1 MDLFT
6 ILILANYAFVA
17 YLTLL
22 WGSLDSL
29 TVKEIVKEPSLYTH
43 LFKLN
48 LQAVIIAVIFPW
60 IFCLGIYI
68 VGLFIGI
75 FLGIVPGRNE
85 ISPVYDLLLNICF
98 SIPLVLFSILF
109 IRSKFLVHCAV
120 CNGTG
125 RLNDYNDYLKI
136 DFKNEVCFCCN
147 GKKSI
152 WKKSEIG
159 RSHALLQ
166 DNLLFK
172 RDKNNKIEKLKKER
186 YKIENKLQ
194 TTGVTTSIKQQAN
207 QLKDKIQKQIEFEQ
221 AAKNFYRT
229 AVEKL
234 MILLYN
240 KHLAE
245 YILGKTKEFDEIE
258 EQNISTYADT
268 ESKKYQLSD
277 TEIVDK
283 IEALVQEIALRQNLS
298 IVQELQKELE
308 TSTEKLQIK

>member
-1 MDLFT
+1 MAMGIET
-6 ILILANYAFVA
+6 IFLIINVLLIS
-17 YLTLL
+17 YLLLL
-22 WGSLDSL
+22 WGSLDKVNIWDVLKEPALYIQPFKISL
-29 TVKEIVKEPSLYTH
+29 TTIPLAIFIPWVYVS
-43 LFKLN
+43 
-48 LQAVIIAVIFPW
+48 VIYF
-60 IFCLGIYI
+60 FCGII
-68 VGLFIGI
+68 GLFLGVSSNGFYTLLTTAFAVPLII
-75 FLGIVPGRNE
+75 FATRYYQSTFKTLCKVCNGKGKVDGYNE
-85 ISPVYDLLLNICF
+85 YLEIHFNHGDCFCCKGKGTIHAKDEINKTHDLLL
-98 SIPLVLFSILF
+98 
-109 IRSKFLVHCAV
+109 
-120 CNGTG
+120 
-125 RLNDYNDYLKI
+125 
-136 DFKNEVCFCCN
+136 E
-147 GKKSI
+147 
-152 WKKSEIG
+152 
-159 RSHALLQ
+159 
-166 DNLLFK
+166 NLLK
-172 RDKNNKIEKLKKER
+172 EEEAIKKVEVLEKEQEELSQNIERKNIDGTVKNNLEGILSKI
-186 YKIENKLQ
+186 N
-194 TTGVTTSIKQQAN
+194 S
-207 QLKDKIQKQIEFEQ
+207 QIEFEQ